1 MKKIRIVMADDHDVV
16 RLGISALLSTVGDF
30 DVVGQASDGEEA
42 VAAVKK
48 LNPDVVILDLEMPK
62 MSGVEAARIIKLKYP
77 QTKILILSGFENEKY
92 VTQILKS
99 GAGGYVVKNV
109 GKDEL
114 ADAIRIVA
122 EGKRFFS
129 PGVSRIMVEGLLKK
143 HSAELEKLS
152 RIREPLT
159 DLEMEIL
166 SFLTQG
172 LTTEKIG
179 ERLEMSKSSVD
190 KHFTALKKK
199 LDIYDI
205 VNLVQFAKDYGF
217 IINEEK

>member
-1 MKKIRIVMADDHDVV
+1 MKKIRIVMADDVEVV
-16 RLGISALLSTVGDF
+16 RLGVSALLSTVDDF
-30 DVVGQASDGEEA
+30 EVVAQAANGEEA

-48 LNPDVVILDLEMPK
+48 FSPDVVILDLEMPK
-62 MSGVEAARIIKLKYP
+62 MSGVEAAKIIKFKYP
-77 QTKILILSGFENEKY
+77 KTKILILSGFENEKY

-109 GKDEL
+109 AKAEL
-114 ADAIRIVA
+114 AEAIRAVA

-129 PGVSRIMVEGLLKK
+129 PSVSRIMVEGLLKK
-143 HSAELEKLS
+143 HSAELEALS
-152 RIREPLT
+152 KIREPMS
-159 DLEMEIL
+159 DVEMEIL

-172 LTTEKIG
+172 LTTEQIG
-179 ERLEMSKSSVD
+179 ERLSMSKGAVD
-190 KHFTALKKK
+190 RQFTAIKKK

-217 IINEEK
+217 IVNKQ

>member
-1 MKKIRIVMADDHDVV
+1 MKKIRIVMADDVDVV
-16 RLGISALLSTVGDF
+16 RLGVSALLSTVGDF
-30 DVVGQASDGEEA
+30 EVVAQAANGEEA

-48 LNPDVVILDLEMPK
+48 FSPDVVILDLEMPK
-62 MSGVEAARIIKLKYP
+62 MSGVEAAKVIKFQYP

-109 GKDEL
+109 AKAEL
-114 ADAIRIVA
+114 ADAIRAVA

-129 PGVSRIMVEGLLKK
+129 PSVSRIMVEGLLKK
-143 HSAELEKLS
+143 HSTELLALS
-152 RIREPLT
+152 KIREPMT
-159 DLEMEIL
+159 DVEMEIL

-172 LTTEKIG
+172 LTTEQIG
-179 ERLEMSKSSVD
+179 ERLSMSKGAVD
-190 KHFTALKKK
+190 RQFTALKKK
-199 LDIYDI
+199 LDIHDI

-217 IINEEK
+217 IVNKQ